1 MNNKLFR
8 YSEFLTESKIEM
20 LLEANIKYSM
30 LFGKLLGQIDSP
42 VAKALSSLS
51 GNEVDANTNYI
62 DINREKDDVVYFKP
76 DDKASKAA
84 MIENP
89 DHHYDRMSIK
99 ILGSEYRV
107 PSPMQ
112 SGEIEKEFTKEELYS
127 DYDIKADYVYD
138 SGGSCIVTFKW
149 RDSQGIGRCI
159 FSKKSL
165 VLGEKAVAKSEIG
178 VGKLARALLKSAQSN
193 PSLEIPEFSTGDIED
208 FVYKYRAEVAK
219 LGDVFSRFRI
229 LEGEDIRKYYNEDR
243 YESTKGTLGTSC
255 MRYERCGKYLDIYV
269 DNPDQCNLIV
279 LMSEEKEDKICARAL
294 LWTDVEGRRI
304 MDRIYSNRTQDE
316 QLFKDFAKKN
326 KFYHK
331 KNQNMLEDEYFVSP
345 EGEEEE
351 LMTKIELSAGGYDY
365 FPYLDTFKYFYE
377 GRPSYVTNNS
387 RLPYDYTLT
396 DTDGS
401 AEGLE
406 CDVCNGNGIVEC
418 PECYGRG
425 TFRCENCDGEGEVEC
440 GTCEGNHEVECG
452 TCEGEGTSEDG
463 SECADCE
470 GRGMQTCHE
479 CDGDSIKCNEC
490 DGDGR
495 LECDFCRGNEEVDC
509 PECH

>member
-8 YSEFLTESKIEM
+8 YSEFLVESKIEF

-30 LFGKLLGQIDSP
+30 FFSKLLDQIDSP

-76 DDKASKAA
+76 DDKASKAV
-84 MIENP
+84 MVENP
-89 DHHYDRMSIK
+89 GDHYDRMSAK
-99 ILGSEYRV
+99 IIGLDYRV
-107 PSPMQ
+107 PYAMQ

-127 DYDIKADYVYD
+127 DYEIKADYVYD
-138 SGGSCIVTFKW
+138 MGSSIVTFKW

-165 VLGEKAVAKSEIG
+165 VLGEKAVTKSEIG
-178 VGKLARALLKSAQSN
+178 VGKLARALLKSAQAN
-193 PSLEIPEFSTGDIED
+193 TSLEIPEFSTGEIED

-229 LEGEDIRKYYNEDR
+229 LEGEDIRKYYNEDQ
-243 YESTKGTLGTSC
+243 YEISKGTLGTSC

-304 MDRIYSNRTQDE
+304 MDRIYSNKTQDE

-351 LMTKIELSAGGYDY
+351 LMTKINLSAGRFDY

-387 RLPYDYTLT
+387 KLSYDYTLN
-396 DTDGS
+396 DTDGG
-401 AEGLE
+401 AEGLN
-406 CDVCNGNGIVEC
+406 CDVCDGNNEVEC
-418 PECYGRG
+418 PECWGRG
-425 TFRCENCDGEGEVEC
+425 NHQCSNCNGEGTLECDSCGGMYEMDCPECDGSGEDEEGNECSKCEGKGNHECDECGGRDIECGECDGEG
-440 GTCEGNHEVECG
+440 
-452 TCEGEGTSEDG
+452 
-463 SECADCE
+463 
-470 GRGMQTCHE
+470 R
-479 CDGDSIKCNEC
+479 NEC
-490 DGDGR
+490 WFCSGDGT
-495 LECDFCRGNEEVDC
+495 VSC
-509 PECH
+509 PECG